1 MDKGNI
7 DDTQKIPYVDVR
19 TSMRSP
25 RRKRREERGL
35 DAQLQPVVILA
46 ALGGLCII
54 GLIMLAFAPGHSVTI
69 ETTLANGV
77 VASVAAIAGLVR
89 PGSGAGR

>member
-1 MDKGNI
+1 VN
-7 DDTQKIPYVDVR
+7 DDTERIPYVDVL
-19 TSMRSP
+19 TSTRSP
-25 RRKRREERGL
+25 AKPRKRREERGL

-46 ALGGLCII
+46 ALGSLCII

-89 PGSGAGR
+89 PGVGGES